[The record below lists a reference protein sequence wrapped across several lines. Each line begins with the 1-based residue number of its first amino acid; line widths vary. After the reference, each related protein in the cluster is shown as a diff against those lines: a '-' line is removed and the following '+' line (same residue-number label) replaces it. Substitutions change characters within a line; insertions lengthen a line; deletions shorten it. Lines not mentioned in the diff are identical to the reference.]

1 MKAYDA
7 LELAGR
13 NLRESALRNSLTTMG
28 IAVGVASLVAML
40 SLGVGLQELA
50 TRRLSGSG
58 LFDTV
63 IVFQQRDEFGT
74 ARRPQM
80 DTPNVTARPVDESAR
95 QEIAKLP
102 GVMEAYPDLRFT
114 SEIRVP
120 PETVAVV
127 GQTPGNNTAAV
138 RPHFSGV
145 SALPTSAKK
154 NESFDNMKGTFFTSP
169 SADEVILNSEFAR
182 ELSSDPAK
190 LIGQQIVLR
199 YASHEKSG
207 GTPSK
212 GANGEISDAFD
223 VVAHEKRLRV
233 VGLIDSEPFG
243 GMRGFGRNTRVF
255 IPLELGETLH
265 PFQPTDLRDVMR
277 GSQSATYAALTVRLG
292 NPKDVERI
300 EAAIKKMGFST
311 FSLLDA
317 TRNLRRF
324 FAILDLFL
332 GIFGSLA
339 LAVASLGIINT
350 LVMAILE
357 RRREIGIM
365 KAIGA
370 SDGDVRGLFFAE
382 AGAMG
387 ALGGAFGVL
396 LGWGIGRIINFGTN
410 IYMQRQQLPSEQIW
424 SVPWWLVLGAI
435 GFAVVVSLL
444 SGLYPAARAAKLDP
458 VQALRYE

>member
-7 LELAGR
+7 IELASR
-13 NLRESALRNSLTTMG
+13 NLRESVLRNSLTTMG

-40 SLGVGLQELA
+40 SLGVGLQQLA
-50 TRRLSGSG
+50 NKRLTRSG
-58 LFDTV
+58 LFDTIV
-63 IVFQQRDEFGT
+63 VFQQRDEFGGPRRQPPPEPSAEARLLDEKARHELEQIQGVVEVYPDIRFT
-74 ARRPQM
+74 AEVRYSGETPAATGAGVGAQTGGRRQHFSA
-80 DTPNVTARPVDESAR
+80 VTALTPSAA
-95 QEIAKLP
+95 E
-102 GVMEAYPDLRFT
+102 
-114 SEIRVP
+114 
-120 PETVAVV
+120 
-127 GQTPGNNTAAV
+127 
-138 RPHFSGV
+138 
-145 SALPTSAKK
+145 
-154 NESFDNMKGTFFTSP
+154 NESFEKMQGKFFSSP
-169 SADEVILNSEFAR
+169 DAEEAILHSDLAK
-182 ELSSDPAK
+182 ELSKDPAK
-190 LIGQQIVLR
+190 VIGQKIVLR
-199 YASHEKSG
+199 YAGHEKRATNGASG
-207 GTPSK
+207 DVV
-212 GANGEISDAFD
+212 DAFD
-223 VVAHEKRLRV
+223 VVAHDKELHV
-233 VGLIDSEPFG
+233 VGIIDSEPFG

-255 IPLELGETLH
+255 IPLQLAESLH
-265 PFQPTDLRDVMR
+265 AFQPTAVRDVMR
-277 GSQSATYAALTVRLG
+277 GTQSETYMALTVRLAK
-292 NPKDVERI
+292 PKDVERV
-300 EAAIKKMGFST
+300 EEAIKKLGFST

-370 SDGDVRGLFFAE
+370 SDGDVRGLFFTE

-387 ALGGAFGVL
+387 AIGGALGVL
-396 LGWGIGRIINFGTN
+396 LGWLIGQAINLGTN
-410 IYMQRQQLPSEQIW
+410 VYLRRQQLPPENIW

-435 GFAVVVSLL
+435 GFAVIVSLI

>member
-1 MKAYDA
+1 MKSYDA
-7 LELAGR
+7 IELAGR

-40 SLGVGLQELA
+40 SLGVGLQQLA
-50 TRRLSGSG
+50 TRRLSRSG

-63 IVFQQRDEFGT
+63 VVFQQRDEFGT
-74 ARRPQM
+74 ARRPQPE
-80 DTPNVTARPVDESAR
+80 TPNINARPVDDNALH
-95 QEIAKLP
+95 EIEKLP
-102 GVMEAYPDLRFT
+102 GVVEAYPDLRFT
-114 SEIRVP
+114 TEVRVP
-120 PETVAVV
+120 PETAAAI
-127 GQTPGNNTAAV
+127 GNVPANNATIP

-145 SALPTSAKK
+145 SALPPSAGQ
-154 NESFDNMKGTFFTSP
+154 NESFEKMQGTFFTGP
-169 SADEVILNSEFAR
+169 SADEVILQADLAK
-182 ELSSDPAK
+182 ELSADPAK
-190 LIGQQIVLR
+190 LIGQPIVLR
-199 YASHEKSG
+199 YAGHEKRE
-207 GTPSK
+207 GTPAK
-212 GANGEISDAFD
+212 PGNADITDAFD
-223 VVAHEKRLRV
+223 VVAHEKKVRV
-233 VGLIDSEPFG
+233 VGIIETEPFG
-243 GMRGFGRNTRVF
+243 GLRGFGRNTRVF
-255 IPLELGETLH
+255 IPLQLGETLH

-300 EAAIKKMGFST
+300 EAAIKKMGFAT

-396 LGWGIGRIINFGTN
+396 LGWGIGRVINFGTN
-410 IYMQRQQLPSEQIW
+410 IYMQRQQLPSEEIW

-435 GFAVVVSLL
+435 TFAVVVSLL